1 MLTVPAGLSDRCVGG
16 FTIGGLS
23 DTIMRAVLQNPHV
36 IRRVY
41 KICLLTATYRL
52 CDIKAGCGGS
62 GVARSAAS
70 TKSWL
75 GGETRKRPAT
85 LWSCGLPFG
94 PRCRGPLGPECEP
107 AEAPFGMRKAPLVG
121 GRGVRRRAAWYL
133 AVSSWLNPDLLSSGF
148 FFLQGTFHFV
158 IHI

>member
-1 MLTVPAGLSDRCVGG
+1 MDVAGAASPDQQPALKAGWAGKPENGLQPCGPV
-16 FTIGGLS
+16 
-23 DTIMRAVLQNPHV
+23 A
-36 IRRVY
+36 
-41 KICLLTATYRL
+41 YRL
-52 CDIKAGCGGS
+52 
-62 GVARSAAS
+62 
-70 TKSWL
+70 
-75 GGETRKRPAT
+75 
-85 LWSCGLPFG
+85 G